1 MSGCKHDSLDFDTA
15 STAWPLHLLQGSKR
29 RWREAEMLYLED
41 LQFATVESFQCLGQK
56 EIKQLLQLKPE
67 SNKQKWNQPNKNPK
81 SCCCCLKKKN
91 TSKLSNEMWWFKE
104 VWARH
109 FDAAYFANF
118 SPFSSFLPLDLC
130 YFLPCSLIFPLHP
143 HSSSTSLPLF
153 PADFYPSVSMSKI
166 FSVKEG
172 KFIPGIGSLEK
183 WNGNACRPFWESSM
197 IWI

>member
-118 SPFSSFLPLDLC
+118 SPFSSFLPLDLF
-130 YFLPCSLIFPLHP
+130 YFLPFPHFP
-143 HSSSTSLPLF
+143 SSSSFLFYLPTPLPCRLLPF
-153 PADFYPSVSMSKI
+153 SFY
-166 FSVKEG
+166 VKN
-172 KFIPGIGSLEK
+172 FQ
-183 WNGNACRPFWESSM
+183 C
-197 IWI
+197 